1 MLCSKVRSVTV
12 GTVYHFANLAAPG
25 WDGPYYA
32 EAEQRMAADAEHA
45 DAVMMAEIAAAMP
58 AAAPV
63 APETCATCCAEPAQ
77 GTKTGTTRPADAKT
91 DTASPS
97 VDAAEPASVVA
108 PKVKKTDGRLRARPA
123 AAQPPDVPG
132 RPTITVKDG
141 TLSESADEAE
151 KMLIAA
157 GVPFYER
164 SLELVRPITKI
175 VDTFHGK
182 KTTTVQLARVNTT
195 YMRDV
200 LGRIMVWLSYDARR
214 RALERIDPPTE
225 CAATVLAR
233 AGEWHF
239 PSISGVITTP
249 TLRPDGT
256 ILDQAGFDE
265 QTRLLLVDPPAMP
278 AIPDNPTREDAIAAL
293 KLLKD
298 LLEEFPLVA
307 DVDKSVALS
316 TLITPIA
323 RGGFPVAP
331 LHATDAPDAGSGKSL
346 LHDLA
351 ALIVTGQR
359 MPVVAAGR
367 DAEESEKRLG
377 AALLAGQP
385 LVCIDNISGALSGDA
400 LCQYIERHRPQV
412 RVLGKSELVSVE
424 TAGVTWYANGNNL
437 VIVGD
442 LCRRVVRARLDAK
455 MEQPELREFKG
466 DPVRSIMA
474 DRGAYIAAG
483 LTICRA
489 YAAAGRPKPAK
500 RLASFEGWSDT
511 VRSALVWLDQVDP
524 VLSMASSRAEDPE
537 RGAFR
542 DLLST
547 WADQF
552 GTGEDHGKTARDVV
566 TLACETTTSGGS
578 WHPTPVRPNLQAA
591 LQAAVVGQSRQRNL
605 SAASLGYWLRARKD
619 AINGTYCFRNKN
631 LSGETFWWVDALTAE
646 AKRLSAAERLSSAA
660 NEQPQASGTA
670 TPGTATPGNGEQ
682 PPDDVAF

>member
-1 MLCSKVRSVTV
+1 
-12 GTVYHFANLAAPG
+12 
-25 WDGPYYA
+25 
-32 EAEQRMAADAEHA
+32 
-45 DAVMMAEIAAAMP
+45 MMAEIAAAMRRCGTSSTRD
-58 AAAPV
+58 V
-63 APETCATCCAEPAQ
+63 CRQHCAEPAQ

-108 PKVKKTDGRLRARPA
+108 PKVKKTDGRLRLRARPA
-123 AAQPPDVPG
+123 AAPPPDVPG

-141 TLSESADEAE
+141 TLSENADEAE

-164 SLELVRPITKI
+164 SNELVRPITKI

-182 KTTTVQLARVNTT
+182 KTTTVQLARVNT
-195 YMRDV
+195 D
-200 LGRIMVWLSYDARR
+200 LHARR
-214 RALERIDPPTE
+214 SRQDRG
-225 CAATVLAR
+225 LAR
-233 AGEWHF
+233 A
-239 PSISGVITTP
+239 TTP
-249 TLRPDGT
+249 GGARSNGSTPRPNAQQRSSPAPASGISRRSAASSPRPRSGRT
-256 ILDQAGFDE
+256 ARSSTRPASMR

-298 LLEEFPLVA
+298 LLVEFPLVA

-412 RVLGKSELVSVE
+412 RVLGKSDVDHGRDRGRHLVRERQQS
-424 TAGVTWYANGNNL
+424 
-437 VIVGD
+437 D
-442 LCRRVVRARLDAK
+442 HRRGPLPPRRARAPRRQDGAARVARVQGRPGAINHGRPRRLHRGGADDLPGIRGGGQA
-455 MEQPELREFKG
+455 ETRRSDSRRSRAGPTPSGRRSSG
-466 DPVRSIMA
+466 STRSI
-474 DRGAYIAAG
+474 RS
-483 LTICRA
+483 CRWRHRA
-489 YAAAGRPKPAK
+489 R
-500 RLASFEGWSDT
+500 RT
-511 VRSALVWLDQVDP
+511 RSAAP
-524 VLSMASSRAEDPE
+524 SAISSA
-537 RGAFR
+537 
-542 DLLST
+542 T

-552 GTGEDHGKTARDVV
+552 GTGEDQRQDAPGRGHARLRDDHQRRQ
-566 TLACETTTSGGS
+566 LAADARPPEPPGRASGRGR
-578 WHPTPVRPNLQAA
+578 RPEPA
-591 LQAAVVGQSRQRNL
+591 RNL
-605 SAASLGYWLRARKD
+605 SASSLGYWLRSRKD
-619 AINGTYCFRNKN
+619 AIAGPYCFRNKI
-631 LSGETFWWVDALTAE
+631 LSGEALWWVDALTAE

-670 TPGTATPGNGEQ
+670 TPGTAERQ